1 MRHAVF
7 GRKLGRDTNARQAL
21 LGNLASSLIASG
33 RLTTTLAKAKF
44 ARAYVEKLI
53 TVARKN
59 GLAQKRIIANKLSSP
74 AFQKLTKEI
83 APSFKD
89 RAGGYSR
96 IIKLAPRR
104 GDAAP
109 MARLELIKVG
119 KKTEKPL
126 TVESIQKKSV
136 ARKQSKSHHH

>member
-1 MRHAVF
+1 M
-7 GRKLGRDTNARQAL
+7 
-21 LGNLASSLIASG
+21 
-33 RLTTTLAKAKF
+33 
-44 ARAYVEKLI
+44 I